1 MWNTVEQGKYGREL
15 FLENIQSQQCK
26 IALRCTWFS
35 LLESSI
41 VAERCCIINILTVG
55 EIPNFAIQAL
65 ICIQQGNYS
74 SEM

>member
-1 MWNTVEQGKYGREL
+1 MAILWSKESMVENFSL
-15 FLENIQSQQCK
+15 TNIQSQQWK

-41 VAERCCIINILTVG
+41 VAERCCITNLITVG

-65 ICIQQGNYS
+65 ICIQGNYS